1 MIKYSHSSE
10 YDTKGRINMTVTK
23 EINGSSAVICF
34 EGWLDTPA
42 AAEFKDVLDGL
53 GEDVK
58 ELTVDMAKLEFISSA
73 GLRLIVAAH
82 KQMNGALTIKNA
94 SVEILDVFRMTGFDK
109 RLNIV

>member
-1 MIKYSHSSE
+1 
-10 YDTKGRINMTVTK
+10 MTITK
-23 EINGSSAVICF
+23 EINGSSAVLCL

-42 AAEFKDVLDGL
+42 SAELKEVLDGL

-58 ELTVDMAKLEFISSA
+58 ELTVDMEKLEYISSA

-82 KQMNGALTIKNA
+82 KQMKGAFTIRNA
-94 SVEILDVFRMTGFDK
+94 SEEILDVLRMTGFDK